1 MPTFQFTGIASG
13 LDTKSMVEALMQIE
27 RRPMVKLEQKIK
39 DLSVKTSAWGEIN
52 TKLLVL
58 KNTLTALKLAATF
71 AGKKALVSDITKA
84 AATAGPEALPGT
96 YHLTIN
102 NLASATKIQSTKA
115 TGKPVGPTAVLNSEQ
130 AGFALTPTSG
140 TFTVN
145 NVAIEIDI
153 AVDTLND
160 VIDRINTNVPNVT
173 ANYDSPND
181 RLVLESSD
189 PVNLKLGQG
198 ADTSNFLTATRLLAA
213 PVQGSGPYTKT
224 SQANLGMTKTNA
236 ALDNARLRNALTSTE
251 NGSFKINGVEI
262 IYNTTTDSLS
272 DVISRINN
280 SPAKVYASY
289 EAMADKIM
297 LQAKETGS
305 PGIALEDISGNLLA
319 ALEVLNAEQEWGTNA
334 SFSITE
340 VNGGETIYSTSNQIV
355 DVLPG
360 VTLNL
365 LALGETAVEIKADAE
380 NTLAKIKDFVTQYN
394 EVINLINLNLGQDG
408 KLRGD
413 ISLQFLV
420 RYLWRQAVNPVPGLT
435 ENLNS
440 LSRIGIAIDRQ
451 GNLTL
456 NESKLKSVI
465 ENNPQD
471 LANLFGQ
478 NENGVAV
485 RLIQEIDRQINEGNG
500 LISVHQKAYER
511 EIKILN
517 ANIKDMERRLE
528 IRRQR
533 LESQFTV
540 MEKLLA
546 QFKNTS
552 TWLDTQIAGLN
563 QSLE

>member
-1 MPTFQFTGIASG
+1 MPTFQFTGITSG
-13 LDTKSMVEALMQIE
+13 LDTKSMVDALMQIE
-27 RRPMVKLEQKIK
+27 RRPMVILEQKIK
-39 DLSVKTSAWGEIN
+39 DLSVKTGAWGEIN
-52 TKLLVL
+52 TKLLAF
-58 KNTLTALKLAATF
+58 KNALTLLNLAATF
-71 AGKKALVSDITKA
+71 AGKKILVSDVAK
-84 AATAGPEALPGT
+84 ATASSNPDALPGT

-102 NLASATKIQSTKA
+102 NLASATKNQSTNA
-115 TGKPVGPTAVLNSEQ
+115 TGKPVDPAAALNSEQ
-130 AGFALTPTSG
+130 AGFALIPTSG

-145 NVAIEIDI
+145 NVAIEVDV
-153 AVDTLND
+153 ATDTLND
-160 VIDRINTNVPNVT
+160 VIDRINATVPNVT
-173 ANYDSPND
+173 ASYDGPND

-198 ADTSNFLTATRLLAA
+198 ADTSNFLAATRLLAA

-224 SQANLGMTKTNA
+224 SQANLGMTKTNVI
-236 ALDNARLRNALTSTE
+236 LDNARLKNALTSTE

-272 DVISRINN
+272 EVISRINN
-280 SPAKVYASY
+280 STAKVYASY
-289 EAMADKIM
+289 DAMADKIM

-305 PGIALEDISGNLLA
+305 PGITLEDTSGNLLA
-319 ALEVLNAEQEWGTNA
+319 ALEVLNAEQELGTNA

-340 VNGGETIYSTSNQIV
+340 VNGGETIYSTSNQII

-360 VTLNL
+360 VTINL
-365 LALGETAVEIKADAE
+365 LAPGETALEIKADSE

-394 EVINLINLNLGQDG
+394 EVINLINTNLGQDG
-408 KLRGD
+408 KLRSD
-413 ISLQFLV
+413 ISLQSLA
-420 RYLWRQAVNPVPGLT
+420 RYLWRQAVNPVPGLA

-440 LSRIGIAIDRQ
+440 LSRVGIVVDRQ

-471 LANLFGQ
+471 LSSLFNQ
-478 NENGVAV
+478 SENGVAV
-485 RLIQEIDRQINEGNG
+485 RLAQEIDRQINEGNG
-500 LISVHQKAYER
+500 LISVHQKAYEKDV
-511 EIKILN
+511 KILN
-517 ANIKDMERRLE
+517 ASIKDMERRLE

-540 MEKLLA
+540 MERLLA

-552 TWLDTQIAGLN
+552 AWLDSQIAGLN
-563 QSLE
+563 QQLK